1 MPRTERWPLF
11 AVSKTRFGDQ
21 RLSDPSGIFRG
32 RTALPLL
39 LEWSP
44 KRKGMETAQASDQ
57 TDQKCQE
64 QGSVRPTGVH
74 PNGVTPL

>member
-1 MPRTERWPLF
+1 
-11 AVSKTRFGDQ
+11 
-21 RLSDPSGIFRG
+21 
-32 RTALPLL
+32 TALPLL

-44 KRKGMETAQASDQ
+44 KRKGVETAQASDQ